1 MMLERA
7 WYQARATWTLL
18 LWPLELLF
26 VAIAKYNKIRHKKKQ
41 WQPPCPLLIVGNI
54 SIGGTGKSP
63 LTIELIET
71 LQRKGYKVG
80 VVSRGYGAQRS
91 DFPYQLKASDTAAQA
106 PDEPLMIVRRTGVN
120 LVIDP
125 NRVRA
130 CQYLLAN
137 NDCDLILSDDGL
149 QHYQMGRDIEIAVI
163 DASRGLGN
171 GHCLPVGPLRESS
184 ERLQSVDYVLLNG
197 ASTAKFNSS
206 YQMQIAAD
214 GWYRVQDN
222 RYLSL
227 EEFATKLLSVDS
239 GSTKIHAIAG
249 IGNPQ
254 RFFDTL
260 QKMGLDVIPH
270 RFSDHYQYCSAD
282 INFDAADIVCMTEKD
297 AVKCSQF
304 AAENCYY
311 LRISARLETVFID
324 NLCRHIEAVQV
335 AKFTS

>member
-1 MMLERA
+1 MGLESA
-7 WYQARATWTLL
+7 WYKSRATWTLL
-18 LWPLELLF
+18 LWPLEKLF
-26 VAIAKYNKIRHKKKQ
+26 VTIANYNKLKHLKKQ

-63 LTIELIET
+63 LTIELIEI
-71 LQRKGYKVG
+71 LRSRGYKVG
-80 VVSRGYGAQRS
+80 VVSRGYGANRS
-91 DFPYQLKASDTAAQA
+91 DFPYQVRASDTATQA
-106 PDEPLMIVRRTGVN
+106 PDEPLMIVRRTGVS

-171 GHCLPVGPLRESS
+171 GHCLPVGPLREYPARLQTVDYVLINGAGATKFDSS
-184 ERLQSVDYVLLNG
+184 YPMQIAPCGWYRVKDDHYFSLQEFSAKLQSVDFGKAN
-197 ASTAKFNSS
+197 
-206 YQMQIAAD
+206 
-214 GWYRVQDN
+214 
-222 RYLSL
+222 
-227 EEFATKLLSVDS
+227 
-239 GSTKIHAIAG
+239 IHAIAG

-260 QKMGLDVIPH
+260 KQMGLDVIAH
-270 RFSDHYQYCSAD
+270 SFADHYQYRSAD
-282 INFDAADIVCMTEKD
+282 IRFDAADIVCMTEKD
-297 AVKCSQF
+297 AVKCRQY

-311 LRISARLETVFID
+311 LRISAHLEPAFID
-324 NLCRHIEAVQV
+324 KLCSQIDAVSA
-335 AKFTS
+335 AKLTI

>member
-1 MMLERA
+1 MGLERA
-7 WYQARATWTLL
+7 WYQPRASWTLL

-26 VAIAKYNKIRHKKKQ
+26 VAIANYNKIRHKKKQ

-63 LTIELIET
+63 LTIELIQI
-71 LQRKGYKVG
+71 LQAKGYKVG

-106 PDEPLMIVRRTGVN
+106 PDEPLMIVQRTGVN

-125 NRVRA
+125 DRVRA

-197 ASTAKFNSS
+197 TGATSFSSS
-206 YQMQIAAD
+206 YQMQIVPC
-214 GWYRVQDN
+214 GWYRVKDN
-222 RYLSL
+222 RYFSL
-227 EEFATKLLSVDS
+227 EQFATKLQSVES
-239 GSTKIHAIAG
+239 GGAKIHAIAG

-260 QKMGLDVIPH
+260 QQMGLDIIPH
-270 RFSDHYQYCSAD
+270 SFADHYQYRSVD
-282 INFDAADIVCMTEKD
+282 ISFDAADIVCMTEKD
-297 AVKCSQF
+297 AVKCSQY

-311 LRISARLETVFID
+311 LRISAHLETVFID
-324 NLCRHIEAVQV
+324 KLCGQLEAVR
-335 AKFTS
+335 AEKFTG